1 MTGDSAFGK
10 LARMAGLVWDGG
22 GEWRFEEQQQQEDQ
36 PAPGA
41 EASSRSKRNRSKKA
55 RKTNST
61 TKIKWGMVEQH
72 YFTPTLGHSVVPA
85 KGTYPLSL
93 GDELTSLLTVQS
105 VDEYSIVREQELL
118 QRTQEKGLP
127 LPSPSPVPA
136 SRAPPPPAAAAVPI
150 PIGPGPGAGA
160 ATGTGTGTGTEQN
173 LRLETRQYDYKRGVS
188 NPLFAPLNEEE
199 RRLILTSQQQNET
212 GGGGGGGGGGKSTLV
227 VSTPPRRSITDGPTS
242 SSSSSC
248 TPPKSSNP
256 RGFNGSPARV
266 GSAGTG
272 QGQGQGQGQGHNSF
286 LLKAM
291 APASASASLCHAA
304 DESLSPHVIAELNK
318 ELKAIQRSRDEG
330 VGCSCK
336 PVKVDKL
343 SVGKMRAELLLLST
357 TLSKESVEA
366 LPKAE
371 LVAALKDA
379 LRGSALCQDGCECK
393 NLGVPCSAEVCACLR
408 KVHAETTFST
418 APSSASAPTS
428 SATGTEATAASLSAS
443 SLSAA
448 AVAVPRGQLCGNPA
462 GRLVFDQE
470 AVHVYRRR
478 ILLEQQEG

>member
-1 MTGDSAFGK
+1 
-10 LARMAGLVWDGG
+10 
-22 GEWRFEEQQQQEDQ
+22 
-36 PAPGA
+36 
-41 EASSRSKRNRSKKA
+41 
-55 RKTNST
+55 
-61 TKIKWGMVEQH
+61 
-72 YFTPTLGHSVVPA
+72 
-85 KGTYPLSL
+85 
-93 GDELTSLLTVQS
+93 
-105 VDEYSIVREQELL
+105 
-118 QRTQEKGLP
+118 
-127 LPSPSPVPA
+127 
-136 SRAPPPPAAAAVPI
+136 
-150 PIGPGPGAGA
+150 
-160 ATGTGTGTGTEQN
+160 
-173 LRLETRQYDYKRGVS
+173 
-188 NPLFAPLNEEE
+188 
-199 RRLILTSQQQNET
+199 
-212 GGGGGGGGGGKSTLV
+212 
-227 VSTPPRRSITDGPTS
+227 
-242 SSSSSC
+242 
-248 TPPKSSNP
+248 
-256 RGFNGSPARV
+256 
-266 GSAGTG
+266 
-272 QGQGQGQGQGHNSF
+272 
-286 LLKAM
+286 M

-408 KVHAETTFST
+408 KVYAETTFST
-418 APSSASAPTS
+418 APSSASASTS
-428 SATGTEATAASLSAS
+428 SATGTEATEATAASATSATSAS